1 MTGKKTEEQKQQE
14 KSKNGWRDEMLK
26 WGVGRERNRRGEE
39 KVKLTR
45 KKKMKD
51 GYEIGKRRRAARKI
65 MTLYCLISQLLL

>member
-39 KVKLTR
+39 R
-45 KKKMKD
+45 S
-51 GYEIGKRRRAARKI
+51 EINEKEKNERRI
-65 MTLYCLISQLLL
+65 